1 MRSTVSAGLWKFVK
15 PLIFATASLAFAAL
29 PSVAAVGIGKDYD
42 VLKLPAKQS
51 PLASK
56 TWLHAITRAGDR
68 LVAVG
73 HRGHVLYSDDKG
85 KSWIQAAV
93 PVRSDLTAVTF
104 PSSREGWAAGHEGV
118 ILRSTDGGE
127 TWTKVLDGYQFN
139 EMALTHYQQLAQDK
153 PDNTLYPVLVGEAE
167 FALEQGADRPWYVIH
182 VNQRGEVY
190 AAGAYGLLAVSYDDG
205 ASWVPILEGVE
216 NHDGF
221 NHIFDYA
228 RFGKDDFMLV
238 GERGS
243 VWYQP
248 QPNEPW
254 KRFSPFYTGSLYTA
268 VTTGDGAVI
277 VSGMR
282 GNTFRSTDK
291 GFTWTAI
298 EMPIAE
304 SIISSERLADGR
316 LVLVSAAGSI
326 LVSNDRGLS
335 FEPVEDETR
344 WPYTDLIEVEPGVI
358 LLTGR
363 KGVRRLELPDS
374 TR

>member
-1 MRSTVSAGLWKFVK
+1 MKTTGSAGLRKFFGQ
-15 PLIFATASLAFAAL
+15 LIFAFASLACSTLPAL
-29 PSVAAVGIGKDYD
+29 AAVGIGEDYD
-42 VLKLPAKQS
+42 VLNLPAKQS

-73 HRGHVLYSDDKG
+73 HRGHIIYSDDG
-85 KSWIQAAV
+85 GRTWTQAAV
-93 PVRSDLTAVTF
+93 PVRSDLTAVDF
-104 PSSREGWAAGHEGV
+104 PSPKEGWAAGHEGV

-139 EMALTHYQQLAQDK
+139 EMSLKHYQQLAQENPED
-153 PDNTLYPVLVGEAE
+153 PLYPILVEEAQ

-190 AAGAYGLLAVSYDDG
+190 AAGAYGLLAVSYDKKT
-205 ASWVPILEGVE
+205 WVPILEGVE

-221 NHIFDYA
+221 NHIFGYA
-228 RFGKDDFMLV
+228 RFGEDDFMLV

-248 QPNEPW
+248 QPNQPW
-254 KRFSPFYTGSLYTA
+254 KRLSPFYTGSLYTA
-268 VTTGDGAVI
+268 VIADDGAVI

-282 GNTFRSTDK
+282 GSTFRSTDK
-291 GFTWTAI
+291 GFTWKEV
-298 EMPIAE
+298 EMPVAE
-304 SIISSERLADGR
+304 SIIGSERLEDGR

-326 LVSNDRGLS
+326 LVSDDQGLS
-335 FEPVEDETR
+335 FQPVKDETR

-363 KGVRRLELPDS
+363 NGVRRLELPHP